1 MRTAI
6 LFFVFRIMFF
16 QEARPHWSGAS
27 NKLCILFPREENIFL
42 SLQSCKIAEGSNSRT
57 SSRTPRERAVSL
69 LRVVQNVL
77 QNSNEDSPMQQGV
90 VATDTAP
97 QNSNSAGLNDDSNRQ
112 GHIMQN
118 FRSLFA
124 GYSAS
129 SRNQS
134 LLTRPSPAKRP
145 KSGSYVPKET
155 CTHEFFSLADRAAE
169 SAPSRSGV

>member
-1 MRTAI
+1 MS
-6 LFFVFRIMFF
+6 LF
-16 QEARPHWSGAS
+16 
-27 NKLCILFPREENIFL
+27 
-42 SLQSCKIAEGSNSRT
+42 
-57 SSRTPRERAVSL
+57 
-69 LRVVQNVL
+69 RVVQNLL

-90 VATDTAP
+90 VASDTSP
-97 QNSNSAGLNDDSNRQ
+97 QNSNSAGQNDDSNRQ

-134 LLTRPSPAKRP
+134 L
-145 KSGSYVPKET
+145 KSSSYVPEET
-155 CTHEFFSLADRAAE
+155 CTHEFFSLADCAAE